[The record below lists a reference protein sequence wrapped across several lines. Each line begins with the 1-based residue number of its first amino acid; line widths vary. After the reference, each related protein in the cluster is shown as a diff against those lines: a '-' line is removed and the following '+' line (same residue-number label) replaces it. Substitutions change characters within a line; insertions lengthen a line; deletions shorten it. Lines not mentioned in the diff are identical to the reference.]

1 MAALALLTAAC
12 TNDDS
17 ELTAPQPAQ
26 GGGIPF
32 EATISVDNG
41 AATRALAESGNDLV
55 ATWAVGEKVALI
67 HNGVSD
73 EMEVASISGGVATIS
88 GTMTGSPANGDA
100 VTVIYPASAV
110 DATTKDVKAD
120 LLAAQDGTLTGTGGT
135 SIAEKYDVRK
145 SSGATLRVSGGKAS
159 LNGNVSLANQYAIF
173 KLTLK
178 DVAGTADKAA
188 TKFIVKDGS
197 NNVLTTVTPGSAT
210 NVLYVAL
217 PALAAG
223 TYWFDATVGDKP
235 YIAKATVSTAT
246 TAGNYYQSTVKMAT
260 LGDLMGS
267 DGKFY
272 ADGAAATAAN
282 TTPIGVIAYL
292 GTDAFTE
299 TGTDVGGSTFTG
311 HGLVLCLKNAASGVK
326 WSTETGAYEFG
337 ESARVNNA
345 DALKRT
351 TDVSGYTNTT
361 TLAAK
366 ADAETKY
373 PAAWQAKN
381 YTGLAAPA
389 TGTTGWFLP
398 SAQQW
403 VKMQEGLGGLAEGD
417 ITWLSW
423 FKNDHSAATAWETAM
438 AKAGAKGTAYDSV
451 TDDYLWYWS
460 SSEYSAGIAVYLYID
475 ATDTG
480 TNYGFFWLLD
490 VKGNSGA
497 YGRVRPV
504 LAF

>member
-145 SSGATLRVSGGKAS
+145 SSGATLRVSGGKA
-159 LNGNVSLANQYAIF
+159 
-173 KLTLK
+173 
-178 DVAGTADKAA
+178 
-188 TKFIVKDGS
+188 
-197 NNVLTTVTPGSAT
+197 
-210 NVLYVAL
+210 
-217 PALAAG
+217 
-223 TYWFDATVGDKP
+223 
-235 YIAKATVSTAT
+235 YIAKATVSTAI